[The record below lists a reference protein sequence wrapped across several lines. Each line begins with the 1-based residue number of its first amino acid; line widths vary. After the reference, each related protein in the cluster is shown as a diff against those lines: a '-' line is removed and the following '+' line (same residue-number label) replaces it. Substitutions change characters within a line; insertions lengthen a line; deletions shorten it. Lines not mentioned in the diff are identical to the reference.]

1 MNSLSS
7 KTSLILL
14 TLLTM
19 LLASF
24 FVLEF
29 YRVKSENQETSRLL
43 SEVNQA
49 ADQRAAAQ
57 SIRFLQKTATEDV
70 NDFEALTISP
80 SRLVEVIESIEAA
93 GRALSLETI
102 IASVDKPEANS
113 STTLQS
119 IDIVVETS
127 GSWAGTSRFL
137 KAIESLPTRVTIQ
150 EARLSKQDSAWDSQ
164 VKLSFYSFE

>member
-1 MNSLSS
+1 MNSLNS

-14 TLLTM
+14 TLLTA

-29 YRVKSENQETSRLL
+29 YRVKSENEETSRLL

-49 ADQRAAAQ
+49 ADQREATQ
-57 SIRFLQKTATEDV
+57 SIRLLKKTAAQDV
-70 NDFEALTISP
+70 SAFEALTLSP
-80 SRLVEVIESIEAA
+80 SRLVEVIESIEEA
-93 GRALSLETI
+93 GRSLSLETT
-102 IASVDKPEANS
+102 IASVDKPEANG
-113 STTLQS
+113 STTPQS

-127 GSWAGTSRFL
+127 GSWAGTNRFL

-150 EARLSKQDSAWDSQ
+150 EARLSKQGSAWDSQ
-164 VKLSFYSFE
+164 IKLSFYSFE